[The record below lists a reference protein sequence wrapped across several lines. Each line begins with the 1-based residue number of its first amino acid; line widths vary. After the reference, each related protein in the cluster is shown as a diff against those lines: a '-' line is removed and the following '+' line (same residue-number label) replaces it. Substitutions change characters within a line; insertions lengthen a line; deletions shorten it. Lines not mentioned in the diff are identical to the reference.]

1 MSVHGTNKLRH
12 HLETRCEFQKDD
24 TTSVPMAARK
34 HMARSKKHHSKHMKK
49 NAQPGPGNSSNP
61 DASTTKED
69 VTPKSRQPISGG
81 AGLSEAPVLPSF
93 VRFEKRRA
101 GIRRNC
107 KKTYRENFFTPRS
120 GQRSVKLATHR
131 SVPVAA

>member
-49 NAQPGPGNSSNP
+49 MRSLVRQFI
-61 DASTTKED
+61 
-69 VTPKSRQPISGG
+69 KSRCFHYEGRRNAEIAIADFWRGRAVRGTS
-81 AGLSEAPVLPSF
+81 AAAPSF

-101 GIRRNC
+101 GIQRN
-107 KKTYRENFFTPRS
+107 
-120 GQRSVKLATHR
+120 
-131 SVPVAA
+131 